1 MPKYV
6 KLIAKPDT
14 WFKAG
19 TEVFDYDCFGKRI
32 TLEAYNEWLK
42 SRSILVRGTRICQFS
57 TELLIGSGYKLGEE
71 RIDGELCGINEFDVE
86 VVEEER
92 LIQTNQVDVMIE
104 MAKDSDKLE
113 SENFIEKLNNTD
125 MPKYVKLIAKPDTWF
140 KAGTEAFDDD
150 EYGKRITL
158 ESYNKWLKSG
168 SILVRGI
175 RVCEHDY
182 ELKLGYKL
190 GEEREDGELCGIDE
204 FDMTIVDEK
213 DIPWPKPLDPP
224 TTTAE
229 AEARQRRFE
238 DNIRY
243 IQG

>member
-1 MPKYV
+1 MTKYV

-19 TEVFDYDCFGKRI
+19 TEAFDYDEYGKRI

-71 RIDGELCGINEFDVE
+71 RIDGELCGI
-86 VVEEER
+86 
-92 LIQTNQVDVMIE
+92 
-104 MAKDSDKLE
+104 
-113 SENFIEKLNNTD
+113 
-125 MPKYVKLIAKPDTWF
+125 
-140 KAGTEAFDDD
+140 
-150 EYGKRITL
+150 
-158 ESYNKWLKSG
+158 
-168 SILVRGI
+168 
-175 RVCEHDY
+175 
-182 ELKLGYKL
+182 
-190 GEEREDGELCGIDE
+190 DE
-204 FDMTIVDEK
+204 FDMTIVDDEK

-238 DNIRY
+238 DGIRY

>member
-1 MPKYV
+1 
-6 KLIAKPDT
+6 
-14 WFKAG
+14 
-19 TEVFDYDCFGKRI
+19 
-32 TLEAYNEWLK
+32 
-42 SRSILVRGTRICQFS
+42 
-57 TELLIGSGYKLGEE
+57 
-71 RIDGELCGINEFDVE
+71 
-86 VVEEER
+86 
-92 LIQTNQVDVMIE
+92 
-104 MAKDSDKLE
+104 
-113 SENFIEKLNNTD
+113 

-140 KAGTEAFDDD
+140 KAGTEAFDYD

-168 SILVRGI
+168 SILARGI
-175 RVCEHDY
+175 HIY
-182 ELKLGYKL
+182 EDGV
-190 GEEREDGELCGIDE
+190 EAEDGELCGINE
-204 FDMTIVDEK
+204 FDMTIVDDEK

>member
-19 TEVFDYDCFGKRI
+19 TEAFDYDEYGKRI

-42 SRSILVRGTRICQFS
+42 SRSILVRGTRICQFP

-71 RIDGELCGINEFDVE
+71 RIDGELCGINEFD
-86 VVEEER
+86 
-92 LIQTNQVDVMIE
+92 
-104 MAKDSDKLE
+104 
-113 SENFIEKLNNTD
+113 
-125 MPKYVKLIAKPDTWF
+125 
-140 KAGTEAFDDD
+140 
-150 EYGKRITL
+150 
-158 ESYNKWLKSG
+158 
-168 SILVRGI
+168 
-175 RVCEHDY
+175 
-182 ELKLGYKL
+182 
-190 GEEREDGELCGIDE
+190 
-204 FDMTIVDEK
+204 MTIVDDEK

-229 AEARQRRFE
+229 AEARQKKFE
-238 DNIRY
+238 DGIRY

>member
-19 TEVFDYDCFGKRI
+19 TEVFDYDEYGKRI

-71 RIDGELCGINEFDVE
+71 R
-86 VVEEER
+86 
-92 LIQTNQVDVMIE
+92 
-104 MAKDSDKLE
+104 
-113 SENFIEKLNNTD
+113 
-125 MPKYVKLIAKPDTWF
+125 
-140 KAGTEAFDDD
+140 
-150 EYGKRITL
+150 
-158 ESYNKWLKSG
+158 
-168 SILVRGI
+168 
-175 RVCEHDY
+175 
-182 ELKLGYKL
+182 
-190 GEEREDGELCGIDE
+190 EDGELCGIDE
-204 FDMTIVDEK
+204 FDMTIVDDEK
-213 DIPWPKPLDPP
+213 DILCPKPLDPP

-243 IQG
+243 FQG

>member
-19 TEVFDYDCFGKRI
+19 TEV
-32 TLEAYNEWLK
+32 
-42 SRSILVRGTRICQFS
+42 
-57 TELLIGSGYKLGEE
+57 
-71 RIDGELCGINEFDVE
+71 
-86 VVEEER
+86 
-92 LIQTNQVDVMIE
+92 
-104 MAKDSDKLE
+104 
-113 SENFIEKLNNTD
+113 
-125 MPKYVKLIAKPDTWF
+125 
-140 KAGTEAFDDD
+140 FDDD

-168 SILVRGI
+168 SILARGI
-175 RVCEHDY
+175 RVCECYY
-182 ELKLGYKL
+182 ETALGYKL

-204 FDMTIVDEK
+204 FDMTIVDDEK

-229 AEARQRRFE
+229 AEARQKKFE
-238 DNIRY
+238 DGIRH

>member
-1 MPKYV
+1 MEYV

-19 TEVFDYDCFGKRI
+19 TEVFDDDCFGKRY
-32 TLEAYNEWLK
+32 TLEAYN
-42 SRSILVRGTRICQFS
+42 Q
-57 TELLIGSGYKLGEE
+57 
-71 RIDGELCGINEFDVE
+71 
-86 VVEEER
+86 
-92 LIQTNQVDVMIE
+92 
-104 MAKDSDKLE
+104 
-113 SENFIEKLNNTD
+113 
-125 MPKYVKLIAKPDTWF
+125 
-140 KAGTEAFDDD
+140 
-150 EYGKRITL
+150 
-158 ESYNKWLKSG
+158 WLKSG
-168 SILVRGI
+168 IILARGI

-182 ELKLGYKL
+182 ELKLGYEL
-190 GEEREDGELCGIDE
+190 GEERQDGELCNINE
-204 FDMTIVDEK
+204 FDMTIVDDEK

>member
-1 MPKYV
+1 MTKYV

-19 TEVFDYDCFGKRI
+19 TEV
-32 TLEAYNEWLK
+32 
-42 SRSILVRGTRICQFS
+42 
-57 TELLIGSGYKLGEE
+57 
-71 RIDGELCGINEFDVE
+71 
-86 VVEEER
+86 
-92 LIQTNQVDVMIE
+92 
-104 MAKDSDKLE
+104 
-113 SENFIEKLNNTD
+113 
-125 MPKYVKLIAKPDTWF
+125 
-140 KAGTEAFDDD
+140 FDDD

-168 SILVRGI
+168 SILVRGM
-175 RVCEHDY
+175 RVCECYY
-182 ELKLGYKL
+182 ETALGYKL

-204 FDMTIVDEK
+204 FDMTIVDDEK

-229 AEARQRRFE
+229 AEARQKKFE
-238 DNIRY
+238 DGIRH

>member
-1 MPKYV
+1 MTKYV

-19 TEVFDYDCFGKRI
+19 TEAFDYDEYGKRI
-32 TLEAYNEWLK
+32 TLESYNKWLK
-42 SRSILVRGTRICQFS
+42 SGSILARGIHIY
-57 TELLIGSGYKLGEE
+57 EDGVEAE
-71 RIDGELCGINEFDVE
+71 DGELCGIDEFDAE
-86 VVEEER
+86 LVEEER

-113 SENFIEKLNNTD
+113 SENFIEKVNN
-125 MPKYVKLIAKPDTWF
+125 
-140 KAGTEAFDDD
+140 
-150 EYGKRITL
+150 
-158 ESYNKWLKSG
+158 
-168 SILVRGI
+168 
-175 RVCEHDY
+175 
-182 ELKLGYKL
+182 
-190 GEEREDGELCGIDE
+190 
-204 FDMTIVDEK
+204 
-213 DIPWPKPLDPP
+213 IPWPKPLDPP